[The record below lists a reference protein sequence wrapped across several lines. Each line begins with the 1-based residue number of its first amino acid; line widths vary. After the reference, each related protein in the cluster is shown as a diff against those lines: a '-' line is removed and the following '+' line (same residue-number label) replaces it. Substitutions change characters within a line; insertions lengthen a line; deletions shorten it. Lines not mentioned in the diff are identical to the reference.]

1 MKNTF
6 AVTMTLLL
14 ALTLGGS
21 YAAYQIAVAPHHTE
35 SKAEGGTGDQ
45 EERAGSVP
53 SEEAPSATST
63 ATGAAGS
70 AEAQGNAKAPNA
82 GGEQAGPNGAVMGSQ
97 GAAIGNQENG
107 VTENNSATVAT
118 TEGAQAGENTTANEG
133 SESGR
138 PPAEMSSTGATVTTE
153 AGNVEEGQAKFVS
166 SCGACH
172 GAEGGGGIGAALNTA
187 DGPKSWTLDQFK
199 LTLRE
204 GKTPDR
210 ELAATMPRFSPE
222 QLSDAEIANI
232 HAYIKTLN

>member
-21 YAAYQIAVAPHHTE
+21 YSAYRIATTPHEET
-35 SKAEGGTGDQ
+35 KAEGGTGNQ

-53 SEEAPSATST
+53 SEEAPSATSS

-70 AEAQGNAKAPNA
+70 AEAQGNAKAPNQ
-82 GGEQAGPNGAVMGSQ
+82 GGEQAGPNGAVAGSEGAATGSQ
-97 GAAIGNQENG
+97 DNG
-107 VTENNSATVAT
+107 QTENNSTTVAT
-118 TEGAQAGENTTANEG
+118 TEGAQTGENTTANEG
-133 SESGR
+133 GESGR
-138 PPAEMSSTGATVTTE
+138 PPAEMAATGATVTTD
-153 AGNVEEGQAKFVS
+153 AGDVGAGQAKFVS
-166 SCGACH
+166 SCAACH
-172 GAEGGGGIGAALNTA
+172 GAQGGGGIGAALNTA

-204 GKTPDR
+204 GKTPER
-210 ELAATMPRFSPE
+210 MLNATMPRFSPE
-222 QLSDAEIANI
+222 QVSDEEIANI